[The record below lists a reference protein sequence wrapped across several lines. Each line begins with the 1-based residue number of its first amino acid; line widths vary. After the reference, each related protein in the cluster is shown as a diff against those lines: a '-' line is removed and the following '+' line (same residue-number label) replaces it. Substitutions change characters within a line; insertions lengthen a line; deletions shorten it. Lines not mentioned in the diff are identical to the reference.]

1 MSSLQPAGG
10 MPASDSGP
18 PPEIFPPTVRAAFQ
32 AVIEAEGYTNR
43 ERFSYKKWVRLQ
55 VFLDKPDLTPVDQKD
70 RKIKFEALHEYE
82 LYNDSSGR
90 KLYRLPDKG
99 HLERRLVVSAH
110 DAFDVLTSIHLK
122 LGHPGRN
129 KCFYGVDQQ
138 YYGLKREECYWIKEH
153 CRTCILNAITKNKAP
168 MTAIVSKD
176 TFERVQIDLIDMRH
190 TPSGRYAWILH
201 IKDHFSK
208 YSQLY
213 ALKSKHALG
222 IAECLALWIMAF
234 YPMKILQCDNGKE
247 FKGRP

>member
-1 MSSLQPAGG
+1 M
-10 MPASDSGP
+10 
-18 PPEIFPPTVRAAFQ
+18 
-32 AVIEAEGYTNR
+32 
-43 ERFSYKKWVRLQ
+43 
-55 VFLDKPDLTPVDQKD
+55 
-70 RKIKFEALHEYE
+70 
-82 LYNDSSGR
+82 
-90 KLYRLPDKG
+90 
-99 HLERRLVVSAH
+99 
-110 DAFDVLTSIHLK
+110 LTSIHLK
-122 LGHPGRN
+122 LGHPGSN

>member
-10 MPASDSGP
+10 MPASVSGP

-82 LYNDSSGR
+82 LYNDGSGR

-110 DAFDVLTSIHLK
+110 DAFDVLTVLLSTSSLVI
-122 LGHPGRN
+122 PGETSA
-129 KCFYGVDQQ
+129 FM
-138 YYGLKREECYWIKEH
+138 GLINS
-153 CRTCILNAITKNKAP
+153 T
-168 MTAIVSKD
+168 MGS
-176 TFERVQIDLIDMRH
+176 
-190 TPSGRYAWILH
+190 SGRSATG
-201 IKDHFSK
+201 SK
-208 YSQLY
+208 STVGLVSSMLL
-213 ALKSKHALG
+213 LKT
-222 IAECLALWIMAF
+222 
-234 YPMKILQCDNGKE
+234 
-247 FKGRP
+247 RPR